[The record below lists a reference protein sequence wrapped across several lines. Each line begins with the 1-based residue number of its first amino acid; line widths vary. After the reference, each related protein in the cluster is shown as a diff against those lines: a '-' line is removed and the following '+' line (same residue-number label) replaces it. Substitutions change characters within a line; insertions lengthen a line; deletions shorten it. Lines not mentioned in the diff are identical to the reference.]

1 MSSFLEGEPNG
12 LSQSVPAEPLP
23 IEEKAPTEDGPIE
36 EEQPVVVKEEVVVD
50 FAMAEEAEP
59 GPSSTGRRSKRT
71 VRNHAIALPIYI
83 LKRFLC

>member
-23 IEEKAPTEDGPIE
+23 IEEEAPIVVVEPVVE
-36 EEQPVVVKEEVVVD
+36 PVVVKEEVVVD